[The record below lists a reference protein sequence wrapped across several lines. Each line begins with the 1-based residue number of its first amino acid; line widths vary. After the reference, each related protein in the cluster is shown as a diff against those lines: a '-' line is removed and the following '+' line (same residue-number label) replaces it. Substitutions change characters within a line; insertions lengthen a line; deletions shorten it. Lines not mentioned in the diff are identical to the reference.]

1 MYAIVPTSTIDLSLA
16 SGEEI
21 PIEYRSRNEV
31 VYVDG
36 SAVAP
41 EESEV
46 FNPAF
51 DVTPHQYITAIVT
64 EKGICYPPFTE
75 SLKRVL
81 EKAWCVYSIP
91 TAGLEMDDYFVEV
104 THSTA
109 PSGSET
115 LNHSSLVW
123 KT

>member
-1 MYAIVPTSTIDLSLA
+1 MSVVAHENHVPVYAIVPTSTIDLSLA

-64 EKGICYPPFTE
+64 EKGICYPPFAE
-75 SLKRVL
+75 SFAKLFPGKGA
-81 EKAWCVYSIP
+81 KA
-91 TAGLEMDDYFVEV
+91 
-104 THSTA
+104 
-109 PSGSET
+109 
-115 LNHSSLVW
+115 
-123 KT
+123 